1 METVTK
7 PWGYFTTLHEEYNF
21 KVKKI
26 VVNPNSRLSLQSHKY
41 RSEHWTITKGNCT
54 IQIGSDKIELSYNQ
68 HAFIPKETI
77 HRIENNTNRETE
89 LIEVQIGDY
98 LGEDDIIRY
107 EDDYNR
113 RENKTE
119 NEKL

>member
-1 METVTK
+1 METITR
-7 PWGYFTTLHEEYNF
+7 PWGYFITLYEENNY

-26 VVNPNSRLSLQSHKY
+26 VVNPNSKLSLQSHKH
-41 RSEHWTITKGNCT
+41 RSEHWTIIKGTCT
-54 IQIGSDKIELSYNQ
+54 IQIGSDKINLSYNQ

-77 HRIENNTNRETE
+77 HRIENNTENITE
-89 LIEVQIGDY
+89 LIEVQLGEY

-113 RENKTE
+113 K
-119 NEKL
+119 